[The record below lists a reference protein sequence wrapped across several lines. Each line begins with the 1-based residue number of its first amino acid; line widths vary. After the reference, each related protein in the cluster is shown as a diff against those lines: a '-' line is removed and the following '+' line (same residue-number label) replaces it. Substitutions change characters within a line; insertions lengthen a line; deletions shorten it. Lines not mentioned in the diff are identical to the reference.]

1 MNNETYSNVE
11 ELLLKECKR
20 NEKLR
25 KMYREIIHNQ
35 AQEINRL
42 SQKLTS
48 VYEAL
53 DKI

>member
-11 ELLLKECKR
+11 ELLLKECRK
-20 NEKLR
+20 NERL
-25 KMYREIIHNQ
+25 REIIRKQ
-35 AQEINRL
+35 SQEINSL

-53 DKI
+53 DKIR